1 VGTNEAETGE
11 STRPTDRGQTT
22 PGRSMVRTRTF
33 HGDELEWLR
42 MSLNPEPL
50 KAMAVVTG

>member
-1 VGTNEAETGE
+1 
-11 STRPTDRGQTT
+11 
-22 PGRSMVRTRTF
+22 MVRTRTF